1 MLRLIDGLD
10 KSANFSTHTASLQ
23 IVYTAGAFDLLHPGL
38 VDFLEEA
45 KKEGSYLIVGLY
57 EDNVV
62 NEYKGSQYPVQILQ
76 ERVLSVLANRF
87 VIIMQLCSCYT
98 EHNNSMIRNSEFY
111 WWKLL

>member
-1 MLRLIDGLD
+1 M
-10 KSANFSTHTASLQ
+10 
-23 IVYTAGAFDLLHPGL
+23 LHPGL
-38 VDFLEEA
+38 VDFLEAA

-87 VIIMQLCSCYT
+87 VIIFATVNSCYS

-111 WWKLL
+111 